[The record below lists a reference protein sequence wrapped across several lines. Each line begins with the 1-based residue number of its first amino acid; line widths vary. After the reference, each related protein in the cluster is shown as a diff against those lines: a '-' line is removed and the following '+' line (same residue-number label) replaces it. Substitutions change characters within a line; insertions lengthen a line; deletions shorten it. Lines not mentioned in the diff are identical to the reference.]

1 MIGISVT
8 DFVAPL
14 EPTGSL
20 DASFSP
26 RLEEDAMRE
35 GARLHQRIQKR
46 LAKEEAD
53 LQAEV
58 PLSLTVER
66 EGFAMLVRGR
76 LDVLLPG
83 ILEEIKTTLQPAP
96 LLRRLAL
103 EPDHIYAQQ
112 ARMYAWMH
120 HALTGEVLA
129 CRLRVVS
136 ILDGAETLVDVPFD
150 PEVFGAFVEA
160 QLEAHHAKHLR
171 ELARA
176 EARREIGQLLSFP
189 FSEPRPGQKTLMA
202 KAAEALARGER
213 LLAQAPTGLGKTA
226 ALLYPALEKAL
237 AEHGRVFYATPRNS
251 QHGVA
256 EAFVRRLREAGHGV
270 ASVTVRAKEKVCP
283 QEEVHCTPDACPRAL
298 GYYDRLKASGAV
310 SELMAQG
317 CADAAAVAD
326 VADRHRLCP
335 FELSLDAALE
345 ADVVIGDYNYAFS
358 PNASLQR
365 FFGSPEAAARMTVLV
380 DEAHN
385 LPARAQDWFS
395 PCLDRAAL
403 EALGRIWKGTKAG
416 SLRRRF
422 KAQLKRCLA
431 LLDAIHEEGP
441 SPVPCL
447 FDDSES
453 TPALR
458 PKETRP
464 QRRDGIHREV
474 TVEPG
479 PFFGEEQRLGKLLAQ
494 AAAEGAALTLSHPLV
509 QLDHAWRAFCSVLRD
524 MGPVHRLTWIP
535 PGRLQIT
542 CLDASAHLGAR
553 LQELGGA
560 VLFSA
565 TLKPFPF
572 YARLS
577 GLDEAVATAVEV
589 ASPFPT
595 AHRRVLI
602 VPQISTLFRRRS
614 TEIPRI
620 ADFLNRVLPLRH
632 GNYLIFFPSF
642 AFLDA
647 VAPLLDLPGFT
658 VACQPRK
665 ASAEALDHLL
675 ATLRETQGAVVLA
688 VMGGS
693 LSEGI
698 DLPGE
703 ALVGCVVVGPPL
715 PPFDLERRLAKE
727 HFDAQGLPAEAYAYI
742 YPAMARAV
750 QAAGRVIR
758 TPEDRGLLIF
768 LDGRFLEP
776 DYAACFPEHWF
787 REGPREA
794 VSGAILRDV
803 AAFWDSGSAIDAASD
818 A

>member
-1 MIGISVT
+1 MGVT

-20 DASFSP
+20 DASFAP

-46 LAKEEAD
+46 LAQEHPGV
-53 LQAEV
+53 QAEV
-58 PLSLTVER
+58 PLSLALER
-66 EGFAMLVRGR
+66 EGFGILVRGR

-83 ILEEIKTTLQPAP
+83 MLEEIKTTLQPAP

-103 EPDHIYAQQ
+103 DPDHVFARQ

-120 HALTGEVLA
+120 HGTTGEVLA

-136 ILDGAETLVDVPFD
+136 LLDGTETLVDVPFD
-150 PEVFGAFVEA
+150 PEAFGAFVAA
-160 QLEAHHAKHLR
+160 QLEAHHARHLR

-176 EARREIGQLLSFP
+176 EARRGIGQRLSFP
-189 FSEPRPGQKTLMA
+189 FDPPRPGQEALMA
-202 KAAEALARGER
+202 RAAEALAAGER

-226 ALLYPALEKAL
+226 ALLHPALERAL
-237 AEHGRVFYATPRNS
+237 GEHGRVFYATPRNS

-256 EAFVRRLREAGHGV
+256 EAYVRRLREAGHGI

-283 QEEVHCTPDACPRAL
+283 QDEVHCTPEACPRAL

-310 SELMAQG
+310 AELLACG
-317 CADAAAVAD
+317 CADAGAVQA
-326 VADRHRLCP
+326 VADRHLLCP

-403 EALGRIWKGTKAG
+403 GALAKPWKGPKAG

-431 LLDAIHEEGP
+431 LLED
-441 SPVPCL
+441 L
-447 FDDSES
+447 
-453 TPALR
+453 
-458 PKETRP
+458 
-464 QRRDGIHREV
+464 DGAHREV
-474 TVEPG
+474 EVEPG
-479 PFFGEEQRLGKLLAQ
+479 PFFGEEQRLGKLVA
-494 AAAEGAALTLSHPLV
+494 AGAAEGVALTLSHPLV
-509 QLDHAWRAFCSVLRD
+509 QLHHAWRAFCSVLREF
-524 MGPVHRLTWIP
+524 GPTHRLTWIP
-535 PGRLQIT
+535 PGRLQLT
-542 CLDASAHLGAR
+542 CLDASDHLGAR
-553 LQELGGA
+553 LKAVGGA

-565 TLKPFPF
+565 TLKPFAF

-577 GLDEAVATAVEV
+577 GLEPDHAAVLEV
-589 ASPFPT
+589 PSPFPA
-595 AHRRVLI
+595 AHRKVLL

-614 TEIPRI
+614 AEIPRI
-620 ADFLNRVLPLRH
+620 ADFLNRVLSLHR
-632 GNYLIFFPSF
+632 GNYLVFFPSF
-642 AFLDA
+642 DFLDA
-647 VAPLLDLPGFT
+647 VQAHLSLPGFT
-658 VACQPRK
+658 VAAQPRR
-665 ASAEALDHLL
+665 ATAEALDGLL
-675 ATLRETQGAVVLA
+675 SSLRADQGVVVLA

-693 LSEGI
+693 LSEGV

-715 PPFDLERRLAKE
+715 PPFDLERRLARE
-727 HFDAQGLPAEAYAYI
+727 HFEAQGLPGASYAYTF
-742 YPAMARAV
+742 PAMARAV

-758 TPEDRGLLIF
+758 TPEDRGLLVF
-768 LDGRFLEP
+768 LDGRFLDP
-776 DYAACFPEHWF
+776 DYASCFPEDWF

-794 VSGAILRDV
+794 ISTAILADV
-803 AAFWDSGSAIDAASD
+803 QAFWMGQ
-818 A
+818 